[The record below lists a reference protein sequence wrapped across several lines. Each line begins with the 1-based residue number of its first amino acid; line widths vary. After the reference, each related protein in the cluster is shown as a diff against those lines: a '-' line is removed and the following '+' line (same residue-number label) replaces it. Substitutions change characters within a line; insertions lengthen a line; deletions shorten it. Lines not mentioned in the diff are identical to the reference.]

1 MIDCLRRRP
10 WAVVLLT
17 AFLVAPAV
25 IPSRGHAQPAS
36 PSAVTPAKVQ
46 AALPEL
52 DQIAQQMLERTGV
65 PGMAIA
71 VVYQD
76 QVVYLKGFGVREAG
90 RPETVDAD
98 TVFQLASMSKPISST
113 IVAGLVGDGI
123 VAWDDPIVKH
133 DPDFAMYVP
142 WVTSQVTLRDMFA
155 HRSGLPDH
163 AGDLLEDIGYSRD
176 VILHRLRYQ
185 PPDSSF
191 RAAYAYTNFGLTAAG
206 VAAAR
211 AAGKS
216 WEEVATD
223 RLFVPLGMT
232 STSTRLADFLAHQ
245 NRARGH
251 VKEGDM
257 WVAKYQRDPDTEAP
271 AGGVSS
277 SVRDLSQ
284 WMRLQLGAGMIDGR
298 RLIAADALGDTHVPQ
313 IVSNPPANPQRD
325 RAGFYGLGWNV
336 SYDPEGRVR
345 LGHSG
350 AFNLG
355 AGTTVSLI
363 PAEQIGIVVL
373 SNAQPIG
380 AVEAVAL
387 SFMDLVTE
395 GRVTRDWFQI
405 TEPALA
411 ALSAPT
417 YGTAVDYSKPPAQ
430 RLPAL
435 PADAYTGVYQND
447 FYGDIEVAAADG
459 GLVLRYGP
467 EKTPFAMR
475 HWDRDVFLYQPAG
488 ENAYGPSG
496 VTFEVGPD
504 QKAGSVTIEYFNIHK
519 LGTFTRMPRAAGA
532 P

>member
-1 MIDCLRRRP
+1 MINLVWRRP
-10 WAVVLLT
+10 WTAVLLT
-17 AFLVAPAV
+17 ALLLAPAV
-25 IPSRGHAQPAS
+25 SPVRAGAQPAS

-52 DQIAQQMLERTGV
+52 DRIAQQTLEKTGV

-71 VVYQD
+71 IVYQD

-90 RPETVDAD
+90 LPGAVDAD
-98 TVFQLASMSKPISST
+98 TVFQLASMSKPIAST
-113 IVAGLVGDGI
+113 IVAGLAGDGI
-123 VAWDDPIVKH
+123 VAWDDPVVKH

-163 AGDLLEDIGYSRD
+163 AGDLLEDIGYSRAE
-176 VILHRLRYQ
+176 ILHRLRYQ

-191 RAAYAYTNFGLTAAG
+191 RSAYAYTNFGLTAAG

-211 AAGKS
+211 AAGKT
-216 WEEVATD
+216 WEEVAVE
-223 RLFVPLGMT
+223 RLFAPLGMT
-232 STSTRLADFLAHQ
+232 STSPRLADFLAHQ

-251 VKEGDM
+251 VRENGA
-257 WVAKYQRDPDTEAP
+257 WVAKYQRDPDTESP

-284 WMRLQLGAGMIDGR
+284 WVRLQLGGGMIDGR
-298 RLIAADALGDTHVPQ
+298 RLISAQALGATHVPQ
-313 IVSNPPANPQRD
+313 IVSNPPANPQVD

-336 SYDPEGRVR
+336 SYDSEGRVR

-355 AGTTVSLI
+355 AGTTVSLV

-373 SNAQPIG
+373 TNAQPIG
-380 AVEAVAL
+380 AAEAVAL
-387 SFMDLVTE
+387 SFLDLAIE
-395 GRVTRDWFQI
+395 GRVTRDWLQVI
-405 TEPALA
+405 GPVLEALN
-411 ALSAPT
+411 APT
-417 YGTAVDYSKPPAQ
+417 YGTAVDYAKPPAQ
-430 RLPAL
+430 PLPAL
-435 PADAYTGVYQND
+435 PADAYTGMYQND
-447 FYGDIEVAAADG
+447 FYGELEVAAADG
-459 GLVLRYGP
+459 DLVLRYGP
-467 EKTPFAMR
+467 QKTTFPMR

-488 ENAYGPSG
+488 ENAYGPSA

-504 QKAGSVTIEYFNIHK
+504 QKAASVKIEYFNIHGQ
-519 LGTFTRMPRAAGA
+519 GTFARMPRALRA